1 MVFSGPR
8 QILRNLASHRAFTVA
23 AVLTLALGI
32 GANAAIFSIV
42 NGLLLKPLPYPD
54 GERLVEVYNSYPT
67 SGLDYAGS
75 SIPDYL
81 DRQSAPAL
89 EDLALWTS
97 FSVNTEEADGPQR
110 LVAVR
115 ATPSLFSTL
124 RVQPALGR
132 AFTEEEAQEGA
143 DKVVVLSH
151 ATWQSLYAGDPAIIG
166 REVRYND
173 APRQVIGVMP
183 EGFAFPDRETAM
195 WTPFAFTQAQ
205 RSDEERGNEFSS
217 TIGRLK
223 PGATIAELE
232 AQMKAIVMAN
242 ADRVAADPEYAEAV
256 AFYRAGGFVGRA
268 KGLRDHWVGA
278 MKPVLLLLQSVV
290 VVVLLI
296 ACANVAN
303 LFLTRLSA
311 RRRELSVRAA
321 LGASRWRIARQ
332 LVGEALLLALAGGLA
347 GIALAY
353 FSLGFLYVFGFDRT
367 LLGERI
373 DIDLTVLAFT
383 FGVSLLTGVLFGT
396 VPALGQ
402 DGARAAEVLRESG
415 RGGGSRV
422 AQRLRSVLVVV
433 QIGLA
438 VCLLV
443 GAGLLLRSFE
453 RVQQQDPGFD
463 REGVVTVRMS
473 LPLAR
478 YHDAAAQS
486 GFYERVAA
494 ELRAVPGVQKV
505 GFVSNLPFSNANWT
519 ASYQIVGRDTPA
531 GSASPHGYR
540 HVVDPGYFG
549 AMGIPLLQGRNFD
562 ARDRADAAPVV
573 VIDEFLARR
582 HFPEGDA
589 LGQRLEL
596 PGVDGAQEGVQA
608 EIIGIVGTVKRGQ
621 LSEEVSKETYYLAMA
636 QYGSS
641 GATAVLKSGLDAG
654 AALAPIQAAVRRVD
668 PGLPVFDL
676 KSLDARITL
685 SLEGRMAP
693 LILLAIFAG
702 VALLLAAVGIYGV
715 LAFAVQ
721 QRTGEIGVRLAIGA
735 RPADVQK
742 LVMRQGMTLAGLG
755 LAIGTIAAVFGGQLL
770 QNQLYGIDSRDPP
783 TLLLVLVLLGASALL
798 ACYLPARR
806 ATRVAPVVA
815 LRSE

>member
-1 MVFSGPR
+1 MAPSSLR
-8 QILRNLASHRAFTVA
+8 QALRNLVSHRAFTVA

-32 GANAAIFSIV
+32 GANAAIFSVV

-54 GERLVEVYNSYPT
+54 GEQLVEVYNSYPT
-67 SGLDYAGS
+67 GGLDYAGT

-81 DRQSAPAL
+81 DRKSAPAL
-89 EDLALWTS
+89 ADLAMWTT
-97 FSVNTEEADGPQR
+97 FSVNTQDADGPQR
-110 LVAVR
+110 LVAAR

-132 AFTEEEAQEGA
+132 AFTEDEAQEGA

-173 APRQVIGVMP
+173 VPRQVVGVMP
-183 EGFAFPDRETAM
+183 EGFAFPDHETAM
-195 WTPFAFTQAQ
+195 WTPFAFTPEQ
-205 RSDEERGNEFSS
+205 RSDDERGNEYSAS
-217 TIGRLK
+217 VGRLR

-232 AQMKAIVMAN
+232 SQMKAIVMAN
-242 ADRVAADPEYAEAV
+242 AERAAADPKFADAAE
-256 AFYRAGGFVGRA
+256 FYRSGGFVGRA
-268 KGLRDHWVGA
+268 RSLRDRWVGQ

-332 LVGEALLLALAGGLA
+332 LMGEALLLAMLGGIAGV
-347 GIALAY
+347 ALAY
-353 FSLGFLYVFGFDRT
+353 FSRGFLSVLGLDQT

-373 DIDLTVLAFT
+373 GIDATVLAFT
-383 FGVSLLTGVLFGT
+383 FGVSVLTGLVFGT
-396 VPALGQ
+396 LPALGQ
-402 DGARAAEVLRESG
+402 DGSHAAEVLRESG
-415 RGGGSRV
+415 RGGGSRI

-453 RVQQQDPGFD
+453 RVQQEDPGFD
-463 REGVVTVRMS
+463 RKGVVSVRLS
-473 LPLAR
+473 LAKAR
-478 YHDAAAQS
+478 YPDVATQNA
-486 GFYERVAA
+486 FYQRLSS
-494 ELRAVPGVQKV
+494 ELKAVPGTREV
-505 GFVSNLPFSNANWT
+505 GFISNLPFTHDNWT
-519 ASYQIVGRDTPA
+519 ATYGIVGREVPQ
-531 GSASPHGYR
+531 GGASPHGYL
-540 HVVDPGYFG
+540 HIIDPGYFK
-549 AMGIPLLQGRNFD
+549 AMGIPLLRGRNFD
-562 ARDRADAAPVV
+562 ARDRADGAAVV
-573 VIDEFLARR
+573 IIDEFLARK
-582 HFPEGDA
+582 HFANGDA
-589 LGQRLEL
+589 LGQRLEM
-596 PGVDGAQEGVQA
+596 PGINGAEEDVQA
-608 EIIGIVGTVKRGQ
+608 EIIGVVGTVKRDQ
-621 LSEEVSKETYYLAMA
+621 LNDETRKETYYLAMA

-641 GATAVLKSGLDAG
+641 PAMAVLKTDIDAS
-654 AALAPIQAAVRRVD
+654 AALAPIKAAVARVD
-668 PGLPVFDL
+668 PTQPVYDL
-676 KSLDARITL
+676 KSLDARIRL

-693 LILLAIFAG
+693 LVLLAIFAG

-735 RPADVQK
+735 RPADVRK

-755 LAIGTIAAVFGGQLL
+755 LAAGTLAAVLGGRVL
-770 QNQLYGIDSRDPP
+770 QSQLYGIDSRDPL
-783 TLLLVLVLLGASALL
+783 TLLLVLVLLGGAALL

-806 ATRVAPVVA
+806 ATRVPPVVA
-815 LRSE
+815 LRAE